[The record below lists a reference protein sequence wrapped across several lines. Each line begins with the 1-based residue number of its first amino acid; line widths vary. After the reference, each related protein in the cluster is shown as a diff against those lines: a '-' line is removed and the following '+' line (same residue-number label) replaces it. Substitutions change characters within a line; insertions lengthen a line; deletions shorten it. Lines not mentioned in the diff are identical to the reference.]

1 MYFGLTDIFTSLR
14 PRVKAGVGSG
24 IVLRRDENGR
34 VVSIEFSGGQPVLR
48 RSNASSTSAGRRMG
62 ESVKASKSRL
72 GFLKAYI
79 AVIVIAGV
87 YVLSAYVLGTW
98 TPIFAIP
105 SNSMSPTIN
114 VGDLVLAKGV
124 EPSSVNVGD
133 IVVFNVPSP
142 YDKIH
147 PSPIIHRVVEKIDL
161 NGTLYFKTKGDNNP
175 SEDPWLLPAGNVVGV
190 YAWRIPYMGYPI
202 LFLRSPYGLALVVVL
217 ALLPLVKPIIGRL
230 GGGGCE
236 RKG

>member
-1 MYFGLTDIFTSLR
+1 
-14 PRVKAGVGSG
+14 
-24 IVLRRDENGR
+24 
-34 VVSIEFSGGQPVLR
+34 
-48 RSNASSTSAGRRMG
+48 
-62 ESVKASKSRL
+62 
-72 GFLKAYI
+72 
-79 AVIVIAGV
+79 
-87 YVLSAYVLGTW
+87 
-98 TPIFAIP
+98 
-105 SNSMSPTIN
+105 MSPTIN
-114 VGDLVLAKGV
+114 VGDLVLARGV

-142 YDKIH
+142 YDRIY

-217 ALLPLVKPIIGRL
+217 ALLPLVKPMIGRL
-230 GGGGCE
+230 GGGGLE
-236 RKG
+236 RKN